1 MLTPTCYLSSP
12 RNMEISMLHIAS
24 LKVPLRRRVL
34 LRAAMEKVV
43 SRTKKS
49 SDGGRIWRTYWLA
62 GTEQKEL
69 VPSELI
75 SDSAALGETNYTSTC
90 AIKDAERNTITVD
103 VVHPRTTILGGLWNT
118 HLCLTQAI
126 GSMLLKYQM
135 IHQEIVRFTKSE
147 TQKLY
152 KSTPRSNFNV

>member
-1 MLTPTCYLSSP
+1 
-12 RNMEISMLHIAS
+12 MLHIAS

-103 VVHPRTTILGGLWNT
+103 VVHPRTTILGGAMEYSSLPDSGDRI
-118 HLCLTQAI
+118 HVTQVSNDTPRDSA
-126 GSMLLKYQM
+126 
-135 IHQEIVRFTKSE
+135 IHQI
-147 TQKLY
+147 
-152 KSTPRSNFNV
+152 